1 MKKKIQR
8 KIRYEKNLHNVE
20 SCISLSQ
27 FVIPSNQKADYPMF
41 LFCEGS
47 RKDLQQGIEVDECL
61 LASTSSFDD
70 HDALEDDL
78 CECEKFELLQ

>member
-1 MKKKIQR
+1 M
-8 KIRYEKNLHNVE
+8 ESLHNVNV
-20 SCISLSQ
+20 SISLFLLQ
-27 FVIPSNQKADYPMF
+27 LVIPSNQKADYPMF

-70 HDALEDDL
+70 HEALDDDL